1 MCISENSDDCIPL
14 NIQSNSKCENY
25 SQPVGVRCQTRKDA
39 CTTIIT
45 DTPTPGMLFTADQTV
60 SYDTTP
66 VSPTANTSEDRIS
79 APETTDIERGSTNP
93 ADVNNSNT
101 DLLTSSTNTGRAVMC
116 SNESNM
122 ALGVLTG
129 LLTAA
134 LVVVAFGWSVSCVY
148 WYRNFKQM

>member
-1 MCISENSDDCIPL
+1 M
-14 NIQSNSKCENY
+14 
-25 SQPVGVRCQTRKDA
+25 RCQAREDA

-60 SYDTTP
+60 SHGTAP
-66 VSPTANTSEDRIS
+66 VSPTLNTSEERIS
-79 APETTDIERGSTNP
+79 APATTDLESGNTNP

-101 DLLTSSTNTGRAVMC
+101 SLLISSTNNGRAVMC

-134 LVVVAFGWSVSCVY
+134 LVVVTVGWSVSCVY
-148 WYRNFKQM
+148 WYRNFKQT